1 MRSIE
6 PAVFTPGMDRDR
18 SVGII
23 VFQDNPRLYLV
34 LTKKNGT
41 DFPKGHPEEGET
53 DEQAALRE
61 TKEETGIADIE
72 LIAGYNEDIAYML
85 SKQGKK
91 MLKTVSFF
99 LGRTHIAKVVVSHE
113 HKGFKWLAPQEAMR
127 AVVFNEQRNLIK
139 KAEALLAK
147 QNSR

>member
-1 MRSIE
+1 MRTNDIPSQRY
-6 PAVFTPGMDRDR
+6 PLRDR
-18 SVGII
+18 SVGVV
-23 VFQDNPRLYLV
+23 VFQDNPRRYLV

-61 TKEETGIADIE
+61 TQEEAGLSDIDI
-72 LIAGYNEDIAYML
+72 LPGYKEDIAYVL
-85 SKQGKK
+85 SKEGKK

-99 LGRTHIAKVVVSHE
+99 LGRTNTTAVVVSRE
-113 HKGFKWLAPQEAMR
+113 HKGFKWLPPQEAMR

-139 KAEALLAK
+139 KAEAFLAK
-147 QNSR
+147 RNAR